1 MPLIIWMITAY
12 ITLISVPTCVIGEKV
27 FLTALVGT
35 EVLIPCQLTDSGR
48 LTQLS
53 WIKDHQEKPIVAYNP
68 RLGFKVLNEN
78 YSGRIELRNQSLL
91 DGSIRIKALELQ
103 DEGNYT
109 CDFTIFPQGKLRKA
123 VHLTILAVPT
133 NIATSVPVK
142 AGLSEVPVAQCIAAF
157 GNPAADITWKS
168 SLRGNHTTIQ
178 TANSDGTVNVSS
190 LYKMKPRRS
199 DNGQTVE
206 CLITHS
212 ATDSSNTYR
221 LQLEIH
227 YPPEVTITGYD
238 QTWSLNSR
246 NVVVTCNADA
256 NPPVTTYTWR
266 GLPEGAVLKGGV
278 VFIGEMSAQANGN
291 WTCEATNV
299 IGTGVGRLEVLLRP
313 SDTGHTDSKV
323 IIPWVIVGVLVI
335 ALVSLTIALLIQKRH
350 KSAEEHYINVP
361 NQRKKF
367 HQESPEID
375 ATYASLK
382 LGEQSVYNEIQR
394 CDVGKRTA

>member
-1 MPLIIWMITAY
+1 MGHCAQLAISAIVSVVLSHPPRPPLRDPECSQSMWHILLGSRLHYATADVSNLTE
-12 ITLISVPTCVIGEKV
+12 TLVEMLLPGRLVPTCVIGEKV

-227 YPPEVTITGYD
+227 
-238 QTWSLNSR
+238 
-246 NVVVTCNADA
+246 
-256 NPPVTTYTWR
+256 
-266 GLPEGAVLKGGV
+266 
-278 VFIGEMSAQANGN
+278 
-291 WTCEATNV
+291 
-299 IGTGVGRLEVLLRP
+299 
-313 SDTGHTDSKV
+313 
-323 IIPWVIVGVLVI
+323 
-335 ALVSLTIALLIQKRH
+335 
-350 KSAEEHYINVP
+350 
-361 NQRKKF
+361 
-367 HQESPEID
+367 
-375 ATYASLK
+375 
-382 LGEQSVYNEIQR
+382 
-394 CDVGKRTA
+394 